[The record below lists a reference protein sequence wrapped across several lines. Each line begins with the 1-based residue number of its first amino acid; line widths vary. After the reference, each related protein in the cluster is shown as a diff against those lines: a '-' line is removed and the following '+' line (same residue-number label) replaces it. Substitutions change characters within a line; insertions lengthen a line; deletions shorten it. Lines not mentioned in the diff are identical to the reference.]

1 MPEKYVGNNK
11 TIARNTLM
19 LYLRMFLV
27 LVVGLYTSRVVLSTL
42 GVEDFGVYNAV
53 GGVVGMLSFL
63 NSTMSGATSRFI
75 AYELGRGD
83 EVRLRQTFN
92 SAFLVHIG
100 IALLIFLVME
110 TAGLWFLNHR
120 IVIPEGRMPS
130 ARFVFHASIFTSM
143 LGIMNVPFNA
153 CIIAHEKMDIYAYVE
168 IFRVLAKLGIVFL
181 LPVLLFD
188 KLILYSLM
196 MMVVTASIIL
206 INNTYCRHHFS
217 ESKVTGKYDKA
228 IVKEMLSFSM
238 YNLFGNFGS
247 VFNRQGIIILIN
259 NFFGVVANAASS
271 LATTV
276 ANMVSSFAN
285 TMITAFRPPIT
296 KSYSSGNFSGVE
308 SYTLMAL
315 VLAVYLFALVGIPAG
330 IEMEKLIDLW
340 QEIVPENT
348 VLFSRIIL
356 LCTLFG
362 IIRYIVTITIHA
374 TGKVKMM
381 SLCNGIILTLNPVLI
396 YIAFKSSA
404 PVYWAYL
411 LYMTANMTLAVISII
426 LMTKYVPEISR
437 GKVFWYI
444 IRGLIISAL
453 VYVAV
458 FILVRH
464 LPPTIS
470 RIILTT
476 AVSSVLLT
484 LIYYFLCLNGDQ
496 REMVKEYIVRK
507 LRK

>member
-19 LYLRMFLV
+19 LYLRMFLA

-42 GVEDFGVYNAV
+42 GIEDFGVYNAV
-53 GGVVGMLSFL
+53 GGVVGMMGFL

-75 AYELGRGD
+75 AYELGRRD
-83 EVRLRQTFN
+83 EVRLHLTFN
-92 SAFLVHIG
+92 SALLVHVVIS
-100 IALLIFLVME
+100 LLIFLVME
-110 TAGLWFLNHR
+110 TVGLWFLNHR
-120 IVIPEGRMPS
+120 IVIPEGRMPA
-130 ARFVFHASIFTSM
+130 ARFVFHTSIFTSM
-143 LGIMNVPFNA
+143 LGMMNVPFNA

-168 IFRVLAKLGIVFL
+168 IFRVLAKLGIVFI

-188 KLILYSLM
+188 KLILYSLLM
-196 MMVVTASIIL
+196 MAVTASVIL
-206 INNTYCRHHFS
+206 INNTYCRHHFA
-217 ESKVTGKYDKA
+217 ESKVTGKFDKA
-228 IVKEMLSFSM
+228 IVKEILSFSM

-276 ANMVSSFAN
+276 ANMVSTFAN

-296 KSYSSGNFSGVE
+296 KSYSSGNIKAVE
-308 SYTLMAL
+308 QYTLMAL
-315 VLAVYLFALVGIPAG
+315 VLAIYLFALVAIPAG

-348 VLFSRIIL
+348 ALFSRIIL
-356 LCTLFG
+356 MCTLFA

-374 TGKVKMM
+374 TGKVRTM
-381 SLCNGIILTLNPVLI
+381 SLYNGIILTLNPFLI
-396 YIAFKSSA
+396 YISFKSSA

-411 LYMTANMTLAVISII
+411 LYMCSNMTLAVISII
-426 LMTKYVPEISR
+426 LMTRYVPEVSR
-437 GKVFWYI
+437 KRIFWYI
-444 IRGLIISAL
+444 IRGLLIGAFVCVVSYLI
-453 VYVAV
+453 
-458 FILVRH
+458 VR
-464 LPPTIS
+464 
-470 RIILTT
+470 RIPSSIGRIFLTT
-476 AVSSVLLT
+476 AVSSVILSAL
-484 LIYYFLCLNGDQ
+484 YYFLCLNGDQ
-496 REMVKEYIVRK
+496 RGMVKEYIVRK